1 MKKIILWILTL
12 CIVVSTC
19 IFPVSASETNSVG
32 VSVIYTEKKHI
43 TPDNAYYDHG
53 DNTRS
58 SAVHDLSDSI
68 ISIYRTL
75 DAENSWT
82 SSLCKTNTTRIYVPI
97 EADQRVSF
105 TVELLDSENDSI
117 NETTFTYDPI
127 DERSPTVVF
136 TNLTASKTYRVRIT
150 NNNQYSVVV
159 FGAIRDSAW
168 F

>member
-58 SAVHDLSDSI
+58 SAVHDL
-68 ISIYRTL
+68 L
-75 DAENSWT
+75 ENG
-82 SSLCKTNTTRIYVPI
+82 KII
-97 EADQRVSF
+97 EAGSHDDLMKLSGRYATLYNYQAEKFS
-105 TVELLDSENDSI
+105 T
-117 NETTFTYDPI
+117 
-127 DERSPTVVF
+127 
-136 TNLTASKTYRVRIT
+136 
-150 NNNQYSVVV
+150 
-159 FGAIRDSAW
+159 
-168 F
+168 